1 MLRLQHLTKRFGEA
15 PLFTDLCME
24 VDAPVVLWAPSGWGK
39 TTLLRILMG
48 LERPT
53 TGSVEGTG
61 RVAAVFQED
70 RLCPQLNAVQNVTL
84 VLPGAENQY
93 KEQIINDFQ
102 QLGMDTAAL
111 QLPAR
116 RLSGGQKRRVAIAS
130 ILAMEPKVL
139 ILDEPCAG
147 LDPRG
152 RDQILDLIRSYRDR
166 TGATVL
172 FVSHSMED
180 VARICRRVLVMHRGQ
195 VAAYGPVADV
205 YANAEELRQMG
216 LNVPQVTDIF
226 LELRR
231 RGVSCRTDIFTV
243 DDSVREFQRLKRE
256 GVRL

>member
-1 MLRLQHLTKRFGEA
+1 
-15 PLFTDLCME
+15 
-24 VDAPVVLWAPSGWGK
+24 
-39 TTLLRILMG
+39 MG
-48 LERPT
+48 LDSEEIRR
-53 TGSVEGTG
+53 
-61 RVAAVFQED
+61 RVFHSME
-70 RLCPQLNAVQNVTL
+70 L
-84 VLPGAENQY
+84 VGLSRDFAEQSPF
-93 KEQIINDFQ
+93 D
-102 QLGMDTAAL
+102 
-111 QLPAR
+111 
-116 RLSGGQKRRVAIAS
+116 LSGGQKRRVAIAS

-180 VARICRRVLVMHRGQ
+180 VARICRRVLVMHQGQ

-205 YANAEELRQMG
+205 YANAKELRQMG

-231 RGVSCRTDIFTV
+231 RGVPCHTDIFTV
-243 DDSVREFQRLKRE
+243 DDGVREFQRLKRE

>member
-1 MLRLQHLTKRFGEA
+1 
-15 PLFTDLCME
+15 
-24 VDAPVVLWAPSGWGK
+24 
-39 TTLLRILMG
+39 MG
-48 LERPT
+48 LDSEEIRR
-53 TGSVEGTG
+53 
-61 RVAAVFQED
+61 RVFHSME
-70 RLCPQLNAVQNVTL
+70 L
-84 VLPGAENQY
+84 VGLFRDFAEQSPF
-93 KEQIINDFQ
+93 D
-102 QLGMDTAAL
+102 
-111 QLPAR
+111 
-116 RLSGGQKRRVAIAS
+116 LSGGQKRRVAIAS

-195 VAAYGPVADV
+195 VAAYGSVADV

-231 RGVSCRTDIFTV
+231 RGVPCRTDIFTV
-243 DDSVREFQRLKRE
+243 DDGVREFQRLKRE

>member
-1 MLRLQHLTKRFGEA
+1 
-15 PLFTDLCME
+15 
-24 VDAPVVLWAPSGWGK
+24 
-39 TTLLRILMG
+39 MG
-48 LERPT
+48 LQREEIRR
-53 TGSVEGTG
+53 
-61 RVAAVFQED
+61 RVFHSME
-70 RLCPQLNAVQNVTL
+70 L
-84 VLPGAENQY
+84 VGLSRDFAEQSPF
-93 KEQIINDFQ
+93 D
-102 QLGMDTAAL
+102 
-111 QLPAR
+111 
-116 RLSGGQKRRVAIAS
+116 LSGGQKRRVAIAS

-180 VARICRRVLVMHRGQ
+180 VARICRRVLVMHQGQ

-231 RGVSCRTDIFTV
+231 RGVPCRTDIFTV
-243 DDSVREFQRLKRE
+243 DDGVREFQRLKRE
-256 GVRL
+256 GVCL

>member
-1 MLRLQHLTKRFGEA
+1 
-15 PLFTDLCME
+15 
-24 VDAPVVLWAPSGWGK
+24 
-39 TTLLRILMG
+39 
-48 LERPT
+48 
-53 TGSVEGTG
+53 
-61 RVAAVFQED
+61 
-70 RLCPQLNAVQNVTL
+70 
-84 VLPGAENQY
+84 
-93 KEQIINDFQ
+93 
-102 QLGMDTAAL
+102 
-111 QLPAR
+111 
-116 RLSGGQKRRVAIAS
+116 
-130 ILAMEPKVL
+130 MEPKVL

-231 RGVSCRTDIFTV
+231 RGVPCRTDIFTV
-243 DDSVREFQRLKRE
+243 DDGVCEFQRLKRE